1 MKDLQKYR
9 IINTSL
15 NGTIAVVRDLFGDN
29 FLEWKDETAK
39 DIYGD
44 LLDVIEKVWKKERE
58 LKEKGK

>member
-1 MKDLQKYR
+1 MKDLQKYKVLD
-9 IINTSL
+9 TSL
-15 NGTIAVVRDLFGDN
+15 NMSIAIMRDLFGDN

-39 DIYGD
+39 GIYVD